1 MARDSFV
8 FYKSWAEMMAKMPD
22 KELAALTR
30 ALTCYQI
37 GVEYTIDDPMVEAV
51 FTMMKG
57 QLDKD
62 AEKYEE
68 VCRIHRESGK
78 KGGRPPKE
86 DETKRLSEEP
96 NETKRFYKKP
106 SADEYDND
114 MNINMIIKEKDTPK
128 GVSKEKKHK
137 HGDKVL
143 LTDTEYEKLKAEY
156 GTLET
161 EEAIRFLDDYIKE
174 KAYKSKEHYLA
185 LRRWVFDAVAEQK
198 QKRKRLT
205 EKPRSGTNKFNT
217 FEQRQNDMSELEA
230 RMFNRRVGT

>member
-22 KELAALTR
+22 KELAELTR
-30 ALTCYQI
+30 ALACYQI
-37 GVEYTIDDPMVEAV
+37 GAEYTIDDPMVEAV

-96 NETKRFYKKP
+96 NETKRLSEKP

-114 MNINMIIKEKDTPK
+114 MNINMIIKEKGTPK
-128 GVSKEKKHK
+128 GVPKEKSTKRFSPP
-137 HGDKVL
+137 
-143 LTDTEYEKLKAEY
+143 
-156 GTLET
+156 TLE
-161 EEAIRFLDDYIKE
+161 EV
-174 KAYKSKEHYLA
+174 KSYCAERNNSVDAEHFIDFYQRQDWYLSNGRKMKDWRA
-185 LRRWVFDAVAEQK
+185 AVRNWEYRDK
-198 QKRKRLT
+198 TKV
-205 EKPRSGTNKFNT
+205 NKFNA
-217 FEQRQNDMSELEA
+217 FEQRQQTNFDEIEA